1 MKKVAFLLA
10 LILSALI
17 LPCDSVAQ
25 QRPSERERES
35 WMKEIQQ
42 YKNDFIAKKLELT
55 DEQRAKFLPL
65 YNSMDEEIRRA
76 QEESEQ
82 LYRQTLKKGDKAT
95 DLEYE
100 KAAEAAYE
108 LKGRE
113 NEIEM
118 RYFKEYKGILSS
130 RQLFKLKDA
139 ERDFT
144 RELMKQHRRRNK

>member
-1 MKKVAFLLA
+1 MKKFAIVITFILAAILLPGGA
-10 LILSALI
+10 H
-17 LPCDSVAQ
+17 AQ
-25 QRPSERERES
+25 RNSDRNRES

-65 YNSMDEEIRRA
+65 YNSMDEEIRKT
-76 QEESEQ
+76 QEEAEQ
-82 LYRQTLKKGDKAT
+82 LSRQTMSKEDKAS

-100 KAAEAAYE
+100 KAAEAMYE

-113 NEIEM
+113 NAIEM
-118 RYFKEYKGILSS
+118 KYFNEYKTILTP

-139 ERDFT
+139 EKDFT
-144 RELMKQHRRRNK
+144 RELMKQHRRRSSR

>member
-1 MKKVAFLLA
+1 MKKVAILFTFLIAA
-10 LILSALI
+10 LM
-17 LPCDSVAQ
+17 LPAVMQAQ
-25 QRPSERERES
+25 RNFGRDRES

-65 YNSMDEEIRRA
+65 YNSMDVEFRKV

-82 LYRQTLKKGDKAT
+82 LSRQTMGKEDKAT

-100 KAAEAAYE
+100 KAAEAMYE

-113 NEIEM
+113 NAIEM
-118 RYFKEYKGILSS
+118 KYFEEYKTILTPQ
-130 RQLFKLKDA
+130 QLFKLKDA
-139 ERDFT
+139 EKDFT
-144 RELMKQHRRRNK
+144 RELMKQHRRRSR

>member
-1 MKKVAFLLA
+1 MKKVAILFTFLIAA
-10 LILSALI
+10 LM
-17 LPCDSVAQ
+17 LPAVMQAQ
-25 QRPSERERES
+25 RNFGRDRES

-65 YNSMDEEIRRA
+65 YNSMDEEIRKV

-82 LYRQTLKKGDKAT
+82 LSRQTMGKEDKAT

-100 KAAEAAYE
+100 KAAEAMYE

-113 NEIEM
+113 NAIG
-118 RYFKEYKGILSS
+118 RF
-130 RQLFKLKDA
+130 FP
-139 ERDFT
+139 
-144 RELMKQHRRRNK
+144 

>member
-1 MKKVAFLLA
+1 MKKVAIAA
-10 LILSALI
+10 LM
-17 LPCDSVAQ
+17 LPAVMQAQ
-25 QRPSERERES
+25 RNFGRDRES

-65 YNSMDEEIRRA
+65 YNSMDEEIRKV

-82 LYRQTLKKGDKAT
+82 LSRQTMGKEDKAT

-100 KAAEAAYE
+100 KAAEAMYE

-113 NEIEM
+113 NAIEM
-118 RYFKEYKGILSS
+118 KYFEEYKTILTPQ
-130 RQLFKLKDA
+130 QLFKLKDA
-139 ERDFT
+139 EKDFT
-144 RELMKQHRRRNK
+144 RELMKQHRRRSR

>member
-1 MKKVAFLLA
+1 MKKVAILFTLLMA
-10 LILSALI
+10 AVLMPVNA
-17 LPCDSVAQ
+17 DA
-25 QRPSERERES
+25 QRPSGRDRES

-65 YNSMDEEIRRA
+65 YNSMDEEIRKV

-82 LYRQTLKKGDKAT
+82 LSRQTLTKGEKAT

-100 KAAEAAYE
+100 KAAEAMYE

-113 NEIEM
+113 NTIEM
-118 RYFKEYKGILSS
+118 KYFNDYKTILTP

-139 ERDFT
+139 EKDFT
-144 RELMKQHRRRNK
+144 RELMKQHRRRSSR